1 VVAHMPM
8 PDMPPAPF
16 PHPPTPLLPPSPPTH
31 LPSWSSVSGEEA
43 LQRVIAAWA
52 AARLFPDVLPGLQA
66 IAAAGVKVG
75 VGRGRERGVAA
86 WPFVVRAG
94 VEEKRCRHHLCFTPL
109 YQAPACTSYA
119 LPHPPTHTSCA
130 LVRSTPYLTSYPL
143 LLPVP
148 PLLLPC

>member
-1 VVAHMPM
+1 MVAHMPM

-16 PHPPTPLLPPSPPTH
+16 PLPPSPLLPPSPPTH

-86 WPFVVRAG
+86 WPFVMKG
-94 VEEKRCRHHLCFTPL
+94 QSKRNVAATTCVSHHCIKHL
-109 YQAPACTSYA
+109 PAHPMHCLI
-119 LPHPPTHTSCA
+119 LPHTPPAPLSAQTLASRLMSC
-130 LVRSTPYLTSYPL
+130 
-143 LLPVP
+143 
-148 PLLLPC
+148 C